1 MTSND
6 VDKDAES
13 AVLRAVFQRAAGNGN
28 ANAKVEDGEW
38 YMQVDWTRI
47 TDDERDILTRIAV
60 AAP

>member
-1 MTSND
+1 MTQ
-6 VDKDAES
+6 DAES
-13 AVLRAVFQRAAGNGN
+13 AVLRAVFQRAASTGN
-28 ANAKVEDGEW
+28 AIAKVENGNW